1 MNKSNTSLAEG
12 ALAFTDITNGINA
25 EGVEPQLYP
34 RNNDAAVGLG
44 TTRNTQFM
52 QDVEFAV
59 EDKDL
64 HIWTVTTQQG
74 IGYFYYKGEKDSG
87 VKGLTADGAMKAYA
101 VGNTLTVNGVNVQN
115 VKIYSA
121 TGALVAAGT
130 TNKVAIGNLAK
141 GLYIVRVVD
150 NNGQTYSQAFTRK

>member
-1 MNKSNTSLAEG
+1 M
-12 ALAFTDITNGINA
+12 
-25 EGVEPQLYP
+25 
-34 RNNDAAVGLG
+34 
-44 TTRNTQFM
+44 
-52 QDVEFAV
+52 
-59 EDKDL
+59 
-64 HIWTVTTQQG
+64 
-74 IGYFYYKGEKDSG
+74 
-87 VKGLTADGAMKAYA
+87 TANGAMKAYA

-150 NNGQTYSQAFTRK
+150 NNGQTHSQAFTRK